1 MSTSLLRLSE
11 SIFRASPKRGENMA
25 HKGDRVEERVYKSL
39 WHVLIAG
46 VGIYEWRHNKSKV
59 SKALSA
65 GLIAFHVD
73 AAIADALDVPPLARR
88 ILDSVRPCPDEN
100 AAPEVRP
107 SPRKC
112 KKVRE

>member
-25 HKGDRVEERVYKSL
+25 HKSDRVEERVYKSL

-46 VGIYEWRHNKSKV
+46 VGIYEWRHNKTKV
-59 SKALSA
+59 AKGLSA

-73 AAIADALDVPPLARR
+73 AAIADALDVPPISRR
-88 ILDSVRPCPDEN
+88 ILNTVRPCPDEEATDTPR
-100 AAPEVRP
+100 AA
-107 SPRKC
+107 
-112 KKVRE
+112 